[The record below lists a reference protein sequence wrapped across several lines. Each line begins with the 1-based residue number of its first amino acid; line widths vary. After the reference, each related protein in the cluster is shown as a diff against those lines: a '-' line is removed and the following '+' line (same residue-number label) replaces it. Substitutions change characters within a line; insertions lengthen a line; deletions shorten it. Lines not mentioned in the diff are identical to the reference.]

1 MNIGPRTQATFKQG
15 NQRTAEQD
23 APHSALVYLLQ
34 EVSRLASPVHNSF
47 LDTSPPSKWLS
58 ETSRQHEFM
67 VEKEDGDAHFFP
79 TFDSSCQHSLS
90 GVLPF
95 NQVNKVREESH
106 SSESATLVE
115 PHRELNSPWKVL
127 SLINLQCE
135 RLLHRRDGEESNPSL
150 VSSARKSGHQT
161 AKSSTAA
168 TEQGVGS
175 DSVNVKNSLRP
186 SLIIYKRR
194 EIIPELV
201 KENAASSSQPQLW
214 DKREAMFRQFFS
226 DKHVPYSENAL
237 SQAHVPSAPL
247 NTQMTFNL
255 NEDTSLALS
264 KSAITLDWNANIALT
279 SDALCDNQLS
289 PPSATLPSPQSVSL
303 FLSATERCHSL
314 PKKDNKITGSNPE
327 CTHATREEKSP
338 PDEQQ
343 KSLNYNVPSAKLA
356 PELRPVQTEGIAPL
370 SSQQWRTKTPRKQSH
385 PSRSVDIQDPDIQG
399 VTFSMGTELDDS
411 REQCRLLITSKYSKE
426 LFKSVRKPRMRTRTS
441 QKSLK
446 SSSSDE
452 ESDLTT
458 AVSKGKICASCCT
471 RKTPMWRDAEDG
483 TPLCNA
489 CGIRYKKYRVRC
501 VNCWHIPRKAGNT
514 NSCCLKC
521 GNLVRLTSAQR
532 KHTT

>member
-168 TEQGVGS
+168 SEQGVGS

-201 KENAASSSQPQLW
+201 KENATSSSQPQLW

-226 DKHVPYSENAL
+226 DKHVPYPENAL
-237 SQAHVPSAPL
+237 SQAHVSSAPL

-411 REQCRLLITSKYSKE
+411 REQCRLLITSKY
-426 LFKSVRKPRMRTRTS
+426 
-441 QKSLK
+441 
-446 SSSSDE
+446 
-452 ESDLTT
+452 
-458 AVSKGKICASCCT
+458 
-471 RKTPMWRDAEDG
+471 
-483 TPLCNA
+483 
-489 CGIRYKKYRVRC
+489 RY
-501 VNCWHIPRKAGNT
+501 
-514 NSCCLKC
+514 
-521 GNLVRLTSAQR
+521 
-532 KHTT
+532 